1 MATRFDFDVDGRLNT
16 AEKENCL
23 KEVKAGFEKKLYW
36 VGNER
41 AVQVGGQVFE
51 GFVQWGDKKQQQ
63 SRMTLGK
70 LQQRR
75 KDEFKNLYEQRLQKL
90 MDNGHYVTQE
100 VPIPP
105 KIMAFEDPE
114 ARKPKIGNAKTKVQL
129 ERLRK
134 EITTQELI
142 KNSNPA
148 FISGDK
154 RLEARENALFRMNE
168 IEGRKTLNDIKAA
181 LKKEKVDNYES
192 YYQKKAIEEK
202 QLPKYSEH

>member
-1 MATRFDFDVDGRLNT
+1 
-16 AEKENCL
+16 
-23 KEVKAGFEKKLYW
+23 
-36 VGNER
+36 
-41 AVQVGGQVFE
+41 
-51 GFVQWGDKKQQQ
+51 
-63 SRMTLGK
+63 MTLGK

-168 IEGRKTLNDIKAA
+168 IEGRKTLNDI
-181 LKKEKVDNYES
+181 
-192 YYQKKAIEEK
+192 
-202 QLPKYSEH
+202 